1 MAYNNSDALIIILD
15 NSTTAM
21 TGMQEHPGTGYTLM
35 GKEAKKVDLKVLV
48 SALGIENIKVIDPI
62 DLKATR
68 SVIKEELAKDG
79 PSVIIAQRPWAL
91 FKKEKIKPNGAKS

>member
-35 GKEAKKVDLKVLV
+35 EERPKKVQSKGLI
-48 SALGIENIKVIDPI
+48 SALGN
-62 DLKATR
+62 
-68 SVIKEELAKDG
+68 
-79 PSVIIAQRPWAL
+79 
-91 FKKEKIKPNGAKS
+91 